1 MRSDAIPRRN
11 QPRLGSV
18 LKLLV
23 GTKVVY
29 FRLAMWGISGDL
41 CTVCAA
47 TRRDAPS
54 QTASGLV
61 PFCKA
66 RERCRFRHSRPVY
79 PHRLAFLAC
88 LARGGKRNEP
98 RARCGATC

>member
-61 PFCKA
+61 PFSRALVA
-66 RERCRFRHSRPVY
+66 RASHADAPGRRSRS
-79 PHRLAFLAC
+79 
-88 LARGGKRNEP
+88 G
-98 RARCGATC
+98 